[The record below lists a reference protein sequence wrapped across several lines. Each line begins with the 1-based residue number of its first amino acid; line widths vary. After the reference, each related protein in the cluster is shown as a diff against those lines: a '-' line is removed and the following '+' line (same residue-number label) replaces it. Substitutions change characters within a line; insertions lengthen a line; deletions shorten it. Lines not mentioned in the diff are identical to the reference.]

1 MLERLELTPETEAM
15 WEQLSALALE
25 REDILTAE
33 RCFGATGNVAKARYL
48 HKVNKMARA
57 VELESGMPGSGLAHH
72 TVQSKLAVLAG
83 NLPRAE
89 QQLLQQGLIEE
100 TMEMYQAR
108 GRSARDGREMGARWA
123 RDGREMGTW
132 HLPSQELHKW
142 EESIAVAEQRAH
154 PEVQTLKA
162 NYFQWLSETGQEE
175 KVRMRQSRCN
185 HDGIAMGSRWDRDGI
200 AM

>member
-123 RDGREMGTW
+123 RGTCRRRSCTSGR
-132 HLPSQELHKW
+132 
-142 EESIAVAEQRAH
+142 
-154 PEVQTLKA
+154 
-162 NYFQWLSETGQEE
+162 
-175 KVRMRQSRCN
+175 SR
-185 HDGIAMGSRWDRDGI
+185 SRWPSSARTPRCRRSRRTTSSGSPRRARRRRCECDAI
-200 AM
+200 TMQP